1 MDVLTLT
8 LLTRRGQNANR
19 LADPG
24 ALAMLVLE
32 AEQCDLK
39 VITTPHHVY
48 VFTARHKMDVLTHTL
63 DSISEA

>member
-1 MDVLTLT
+1 
-8 LLTRRGQNANR
+8 
-19 LADPG
+19 
-24 ALAMLVLE
+24 MLVLE

-39 VITTPHHVY
+39 VMTTPHNVY